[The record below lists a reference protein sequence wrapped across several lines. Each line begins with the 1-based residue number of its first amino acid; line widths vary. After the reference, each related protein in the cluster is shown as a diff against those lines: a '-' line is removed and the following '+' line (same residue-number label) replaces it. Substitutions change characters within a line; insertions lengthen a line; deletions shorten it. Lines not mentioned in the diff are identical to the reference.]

1 MMGTKNDFINLR
13 LEQDTKTTLERLADA
28 MKISKS
34 AIVRQLIDMGLAE
47 MFKLDYVRQAYNR
60 EYPVDQ
66 LVTKYYEQRSEHG
79 DY

>member
-1 MMGTKNDFINLR
+1 MGTNSNFINLR

-60 EYPVDQ
+60 EYPNDQ
-66 LVTKYYEQRSEHG
+66 SVAKYYEQRSG
-79 DY
+79 K

>member
-1 MMGTKNDFINLR
+1 MGTKNDFINLR
-13 LEQDTKTTLERLADA
+13 LDKHTKIVLSNLADA

-60 EYPVDQ
+60 EYPNDQ
-66 LVTKYYEQRSEHG
+66 SVAKYYEQRSEKWKS
-79 DY
+79 

>member
-1 MMGTKNDFINLR
+1 MGTKNDFINLR

-60 EYPVDQ
+60 EYPNDQ
-66 LVTKYYEQRSEHG
+66 SVAKYYEQRSG
-79 DY
+79 K

>member
-1 MMGTKNDFINLR
+1 MGTNSNFINLR
-13 LEQDTKTTLERLADA
+13 LEQDTKTTLERLADV

-60 EYPVDQ
+60 EYPNDQ
-66 LVTKYYEQRSEHG
+66 LVAKYYEQSSEK
-79 DY
+79 

>member
-1 MMGTKNDFINLR
+1 MGTKNDFINLR
-13 LEQDTKTTLERLADA
+13 LEQDTKTTLERLADV

-60 EYPVDQ
+60 EYPNDQ
-66 LVTKYYEQRSEHG
+66 SVAKYYEQRSG
-79 DY
+79 K

>member
-1 MMGTKNDFINLR
+1 MGTNSNFINLR
-13 LEQDTKTTLERLADA
+13 LEQDTKTTLERLADV

-66 LVTKYYEQRSEHG
+66 LVTKYYEQRSEK
-79 DY
+79 

>member
-1 MMGTKNDFINLR
+1 MGTNSNFINLR
-13 LEQDTKTTLERLADA
+13 LEQDTKTTLERLADV

-60 EYPVDQ
+60 EYPNDQ
-66 LVTKYYEQRSEHG
+66 LVAKYYEQRSEK
-79 DY
+79 

>member
-1 MMGTKNDFINLR
+1 MGTKNDFINLR
-13 LEQDTKTTLERLADA
+13 LDKHTKIVLSNLADA

-60 EYPVDQ
+60 EYPNDQ
-66 LVTKYYEQRSEHG
+66 SVAKYYEQRSGNEAN
-79 DY
+79 

>member
-1 MMGTKNDFINLR
+1 MGTNSNFINLR

-60 EYPVDQ
+60 EYPNDQ
-66 LVTKYYEQRSEHG
+66 SVAKYYEQRSRNEAN
-79 DY
+79 

>member
-1 MMGTKNDFINLR
+1 MGTNSNFINLR
-13 LEQDTKTTLERLADA
+13 LEQDTKTTLERLADV

>member
-1 MMGTKNDFINLR
+1 MGTNSNFINLR

-60 EYPVDQ
+60 EYPNDQ
-66 LVTKYYEQRSEHG
+66 SVAKYYEQRSRNESN
-79 DY
+79 

>member
-1 MMGTKNDFINLR
+1 MERKSVFVNLR

-60 EYPVDQ
+60 DIQVNNWSTRYKSKGAE
-66 LVTKYYEQRSEHG
+66 K
-79 DY
+79 

>member
-1 MMGTKNDFINLR
+1 MGTKNDFINLR

-66 LVTKYYEQRSEHG
+66 LVAKYYEQRSEHG